1 MEERRKNLQIG
12 RCRLTE
18 RRTCQILGGTNNHQ
32 PLKTEA
38 TTSTSSP
45 KDTVKD
51 ARELLSSKPPVNKFP
66 KCIFYEETTKTE
78 KPHTLSVRTTQA
90 EQTENCKEFAETQT
104 GICGVR
110 QKCKN
115 TA

>member
-1 MEERRKNLQIG
+1 MEERRKNHQIV

-66 KCIFYEETTKTE
+66 KFIFYEETTKTE
-78 KPHTLSVRTTQA
+78 KPHTLRVRRTQA